1 MPRTTSSDP
10 TPVPASGARAV
21 PGDGQNPIGNDAA
34 TSPSGRDTS
43 AGTDEASHLATTVAE
58 AGLAA
63 RPGSTARWW
72 LAVVAGVIVSLPLAW
87 LLSHAALLP
96 FFLGVFF
103 FALFGLVIGAVMHRV
118 AAPARP
124 YPSATLLV
132 GTTIV
137 VAFGLVASLTMES
150 RDFPR
155 KMAVEAGD
163 KTRDIGNRTIDEY
176 RTAVANDIRRYL
188 HEQYPPGGTLG
199 YVRWALT
206 SGTLKK
212 GQIAHVN
219 RTLRRTQ
226 CQGWWAVRVILS
238 AGLLAFGIGSQTLPL
253 KLIRERLVRAM
264 DKVKETTPT

>member
-1 MPRTTSSDP
+1 MPRTRNSNP
-10 TPVPASGARAV
+10 TPVPASGTRAV
-21 PGDGQNPIGNDAA
+21 PGDGLNPIENDAA
-34 TSPSGRDTS
+34 AAS
-43 AGTDEASHLATTVAE
+43 AGQDLATGIDETSRLATSGAE
-58 AGLAA
+58 ALAG
-63 RPGSTARWW
+63 RPRSAARWW
-72 LAVVAGVIVSLPLAW
+72 LAVGAGVVVSLPIVW

-118 AAPARP
+118 ASPARP

-137 VAFGLVASLTMES
+137 VAFALIASVVMES

-155 KMAVEAGD
+155 KMAAEAGD
-163 KTRDIGNRTIDEY
+163 KTRNIGNRTIDEY
-176 RTAVANDIRRYL
+176 RTIVASDIRRYL
-188 HEQYPPGGTLG
+188 REQYPPGGTLG
-199 YVRWALT
+199 YVRWVLA
-206 SGTLKK
+206 SGRLKK

-226 CQGWWAVRVILS
+226 YKGWWAVRVILS

-253 KLIRERLVRAM
+253 KLIRERPVRAI
-264 DKVKETTPT
+264 DAVKEAPPT

>member
-21 PGDGQNPIGNDAA
+21 PGDGVNPGENDAA
-34 TSPSGRDTS
+34 TSFAGKDMSTGIDETSRFAISGADTGAERPRS
-43 AGTDEASHLATTVAE
+43 AV
-58 AGLAA
+58 
-63 RPGSTARWW
+63 RWW
-72 LAVVAGVIVSLPLAW
+72 LAVGAGVVASLPLAW

-118 AAPARP
+118 ASPARP

-137 VAFGLVASLTMES
+137 VAFGLIGSVVMES

-155 KMAVEAGD
+155 KMATEAGD
-163 KTRDIGNRTIDEY
+163 KTRNIGNRTIDEY

-188 HEQYPPGGTLG
+188 REQYPPGGTLG
-199 YVRWALT
+199 YVRWVLA
-206 SGTLKK
+206 SGRLKK

-226 CQGWWAVRVILS
+226 YKGWWAVRVILS

-253 KLIRERLVRAM
+253 KLIRERQLRAM
-264 DKVKETTPT
+264 DEVKEAAPT